1 MGREGQERQARQAAH
16 PVQARPYAQAA
27 RDRVGPHRFG
37 GARPRLQALAV
48 RRGVLTLFAARAK
61 PEQPPD
67 SGTSRLVLG
76 PGILALQQK
85 RPRRRRARRR
95 VTGNPAQGSVSLARR
110 DRVRT
115 RPIDSRLFPSGGRA
129 HLRCRRTR
137 PRTRGACT
145 VGTTAGAR
153 AYACPRRAMTI
164 KRRNRINGQWSPRL
178 IEMLEAPA
186 YRALSLSAHRVISR
200 IEIELSSHGGND
212 NGRLPVTKLD
222 FME

>member
-1 MGREGQERQARQAAH
+1 

-37 GARPRLQALAV
+37 GARQRLQALAV

-115 RPIDSRLFPSGGRA
+115 RPIDSRLFPSGAR
-129 HLRCRRTR
+129 LTSSRLNR
-137 PRTRGACT
+137 PLVFLGGGFPSCFWPIFPQVSRDRLT
-145 VGTTAGAR
+145 VRPGECADL
-153 AYACPRRAMTI
+153 
-164 KRRNRINGQWSPRL
+164 SP
-178 IEMLEAPA
+178 
-186 YRALSLSAHRVISR
+186 
-200 IEIELSSHGGND
+200 
-212 NGRLPVTKLD
+212 
-222 FME
+222 